1 MTTAP
6 LTGRKVL
13 AITVSFFGVVIGVN
27 AVLAYKAISTFPGL
41 EVDNGYVA
49 SQTFDAER
57 TAQNALGWTLD
68 VSADAKTVT
77 LGFTGPDGKPVQPQ
91 SLSAAIG
98 RATEGQDDSIPA
110 FAYADGRYSAPVAL
124 NPGKWVLHVQAV
136 APNGTAFRQR
146 IALYV
151 KG

>member
-1 MTTAP
+1 MTSAP

-13 AITVSFFGVVIGVN
+13 AITVTFFAVVIGVN
-27 AVLAYKAISTFPGL
+27 VMLAYKAISTFPGL
-41 EVDNGYVA
+41 EVDNSYVA

-57 TAQNALGWTLD
+57 TAQNALGWKLD
-68 VSADAKTVT
+68 VSAQAKV
-77 LGFTGPDGKPVQPQ
+77 LSLLFTGRDGLPLQPQ
-91 SLSAAIG
+91 SLAATIG

-110 FAYADGRYSAPVAL
+110 FTYANGRYTAPVSL
-124 NPGKWVLHVQAV
+124 NPGKWVLHIQAFS
-136 APNGTAFRQR
+136 ADGTAFRQR